1 MLFSI
6 GIINQKVGALLFLFL
21 LIVFIVVPAVEI
33 ALFIWTGGHI
43 GLWSVLLLIILTGI
57 LGTMVVRHEGLE
69 TIRKAQLAMQQGEVP
84 RDQLLDGILILIGAI
99 LLITPGFF
107 TDAVG
112 FLIVFPLSRKPFKKL
127 LTYYIL
133 KKIKDGS
140 ITFRR
145 F

>member
-6 GIINQKVGALLFLFL
+6 VIINKKVGALLFLFL

-43 GLWSVLLLIILTGI
+43 GLWSVILLIILTGI

-140 ITFRR
+140 ITFWR